1 MLDNITFNSP
11 NPGPALLV
19 LGAVHGNEPA
29 GTLACRK
36 LEEELH
42 AGKRALLRGKLTLLP
57 VCNPAAAEKNTRQ
70 IEENLN
76 RVIRLTD
83 KPQSYEQ
90 KLANEIAPQIAAAD
104 FTLDLHSSHCPGDLP
119 FAFLDYPDLLAE
131 KIIGRIPV
139 EYVLTGW
146 PEIYQANPAIKDYS
160 TLWWAHQN
168 NRAAVTVECGY
179 HFAPEAADVAYR
191 TIINTLQCLGM
202 LAGTPQTVPQQKI
215 KMVSYQLK
223 EKEGRL
229 AGNIRHF
236 GPLITGQPLA
246 AYDDGTKLFAPADSV
261 MIMPNPDAA
270 VGTEWYYLGIK

>member
-11 NPGPALLV
+11 DPGPALLV

-131 KIIGRIPV
+131 KIIGCIPV

-160 TLWWAHQN
+160 TLWWARQN

-202 LAGTPQTVPQQKI
+202 LAGTPQNVPQQKI

-236 GPLITGQPLA
+236 GPLTTGQPLA
-246 AYDDGTKLFAPADSV
+246 AYDDGTELFAPADSV

>member
-42 AGKRALLRGKLTLLP
+42 AGKRALIRGKLTLLP

-146 PEIYQANPAIKDYS
+146 PEIYQENPAIKDYS
-160 TLWWAHQN
+160 TLWWARQN

-246 AYDDGTKLFAPADSV
+246 AYDDGTKLFAPADGV

>member
-1 MLDNITFNSP
+1 MLENITFNSP
-11 NPGPALLV
+11 NPGPAVLV

-36 LEEELH
+36 LAEELH

-57 VCNPAAAEKNTRQ
+57 VCNPAAAARNVRQ
-70 IEENLN
+70 TEENLN
-76 RVIRLTD
+76 RVICLTD

-119 FAFLDYPDLLAE
+119 FAFLDYPDPLAE
-131 KIIGRIPV
+131 KIISRIPV
-139 EYVLTGW
+139 GYVLTGW
-146 PEIYQANPAIKDYS
+146 PEIYQANQTIKDYS
-160 TLWWAHQN
+160 TLWWARQN

-179 HFAPEAADVAYR
+179 HFAPGASDVAYR
-191 TIINTLQCLGM
+191 TVVSTLQCLGM
-202 LAGTPQTVPQQKI
+202 LAGTAETVPQQKI

-229 AGNIRHF
+229 AENIRHF
-236 GPLITGQPLA
+236 GPLSAGQPLA
-246 AYDDGTKLFAPADSV
+246 AYDDGTELFAPADSV

-270 VGTEWYYLGIK
+270 VGTEWYYLGTK